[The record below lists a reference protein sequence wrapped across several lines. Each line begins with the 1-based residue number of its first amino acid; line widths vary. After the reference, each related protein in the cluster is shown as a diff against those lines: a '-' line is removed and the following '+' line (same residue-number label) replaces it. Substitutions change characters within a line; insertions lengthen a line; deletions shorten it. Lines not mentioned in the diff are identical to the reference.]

1 MAICLK
7 YRVIETEYRAD
18 ENNRLKLLFIP
29 ILSNKMINTEI
40 TITETAK
47 IKKFLMIFIVL
58 PLLLSIRKSLP
69 LRASSQR

>member
-7 YRVIETEYRAD
+7 YRVIKTEYRTD
-18 ENNRLKLLFIP
+18 ENNRLKFLFIP